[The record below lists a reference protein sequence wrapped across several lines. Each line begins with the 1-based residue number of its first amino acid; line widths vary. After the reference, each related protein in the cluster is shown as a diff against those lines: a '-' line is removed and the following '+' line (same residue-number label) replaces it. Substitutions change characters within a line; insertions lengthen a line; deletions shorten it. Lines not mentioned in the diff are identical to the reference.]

1 VVDLTLSK
9 SLKPVAGLIEPTPI
23 SAQPSYLLAGI
34 ANKTHIINNNN
45 NNNNN
50 KPKTPIII
58 VGSGPSGL
66 FAALQI
72 LHSPLSSTHYPLL
85 LERGF
90 SVESRG
96 SSIGKFINSGHLDPE
111 SNFAF
116 GEGGAGT
123 WSDGKLTTRI
133 GRNSVHVR
141 SVLNALVAFGAPEK
155 ILTSGR

>member
-1 VVDLTLSK
+1 MERIT
-9 SLKPVAGLIEPTPI
+9 GE
-23 SAQPSYLLAGI
+23 
-34 ANKTHIINNNN
+34 NNNN